1 MLVPEQNYLET
12 QLGKSYY
19 YSVFVHM
26 IMDNDVFNVNSR
38 PSIICLSKL
47 IYYSFSY

>member
-19 YSVFVHM
+19 YSVFVHT

-38 PSIICLSKL
+38 PK
-47 IYYSFSY
+47 YYLPIQTYIL